1 MKILITGINGAV
13 GSTLVT
19 GLKDKY
25 QLRGLDLESNPNV
38 PDTLIGN
45 VADFDT
51 VFAAIQDMD
60 VVIHLANSSSA
71 AIGER
76 QQNAGIDLLPS
87 ENFGGIY
94 NLLEAARQN
103 GVRRFVYASRAG
115 LLSPYP
121 QSIFRTIDMMPRP
134 ESYYSVSKAF
144 GEDLGYM
151 YTSQSELEFV
161 AVRIGNFNRDRPEP
175 EHPHHLGHA
184 DAVHLFEQ
192 AVIYPNVKFEIVF
205 GVSDSTWNLYDLD
218 HGRKA
223 IGYYPKQKSNI
234 EPNI

>member
-13 GSTLVT
+13 GSTLVA

-25 QLRGLDLESNPNV
+25 QLRGLDLDSNPDV
-38 PDTLIGN
+38 SDTFVGSI
-45 VADFDT
+45 ADFDT
-51 VFAAIQDMD
+51 VIAAIQGMD
-60 VVIHLANSSSA
+60 VVIHLANSGSA
-71 AIGER
+71 AVGEHR
-76 QQNAGIDLLPS
+76 QTAGIDLLPS
-87 ENFGGIY
+87 ENFVGTY

-121 QSIFRTIDMMPRP
+121 QSVFRTIDMMPRP

-175 EHPHHLGHA
+175 EHPHHLGHV

-192 AVIYPNVKFEIVF
+192 AVIHPNVKFEIVF
-205 GVSDSTWNLYDLD
+205 GVSDSTWHLYDLD

-234 EPNI
+234 EPDI

>member
-38 PDTLIGN
+38 PDTLIGS

-87 ENFGGIY
+87 ENFVGIY

-175 EHPHHLGHA
+175 
-184 DAVHLFEQ
+184 
-192 AVIYPNVKFEIVF
+192 
-205 GVSDSTWNLYDLD
+205 
-218 HGRKA
+218 
-223 IGYYPKQKSNI
+223 
-234 EPNI
+234 

>member
-1 MKILITGINGAV
+1 
-13 GSTLVT
+13 
-19 GLKDKY
+19 
-25 QLRGLDLESNPNV
+25 
-38 PDTLIGN
+38 
-45 VADFDT
+45 
-51 VFAAIQDMD
+51 MD
-60 VVIHLANSSSA
+60 AVIHLANSSTA
-71 AIGER
+71 TIGER

-87 ENFGGIY
+87 ENFVGIY

-103 GVRRFVYASRAG
+103 SVRRFVYASRAG

-121 QSIFRTIDMMPRP
+121 QSIFRTIDKMPRP

-161 AVRIGNFNRDRPEP
+161 AVRIGNFTRDRPET
-175 EHPHHLGHA
+175 EQTHHLGHA

-192 AVIYPNVKFEIVF
+192 AIINPNIKFEIVF

-223 IGYYPKQKSNI
+223 IGYYPKQKSHI